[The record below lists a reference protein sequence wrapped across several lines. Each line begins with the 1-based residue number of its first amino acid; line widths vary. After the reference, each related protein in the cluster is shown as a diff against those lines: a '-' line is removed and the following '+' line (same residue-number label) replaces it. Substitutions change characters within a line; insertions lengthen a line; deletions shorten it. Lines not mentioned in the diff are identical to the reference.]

1 MIKLVLTDMDDT
13 LIPFGRPCASD
24 RAIEAIHAAQAAGV
38 HVGPVTGRPPC
49 SMQWMFPGH
58 PECHA
63 TGAFANGQVIDIDG
77 ERVHVVG
84 ISREIFARVE
94 ELADEL
100 GDVYL
105 VVYDLDDL
113 NDASFVTTRP
123 ERLRACPPP
132 SHGVD
137 PANVM
142 LELDRDYV
150 KANLQC
156 ARTVTHERADEL
168 RREFAARISEL
179 DFVFPGPNATLFDMA
194 PHGWTKGTAALYLGE
209 LLGIA
214 PDEIAVFGDSE
225 NDLAMIQ
232 AIPNSVAVANAA
244 PEVLACARWHIGHC
258 ADGAVDD
265 ALFDIAAAVAT
276 GDMPRFMRSQT

>member
-1 MIKLVLTDMDDT
+1 MIKLALMDMDDT
-13 LIPFGRPCASD
+13 LIPFGRPCASE
-24 RAIEAIHAAQAAGV
+24 RAIAAIHAAQAAGV
-38 HVGPVTGRPPC
+38 HIGPVTGRPPC

-58 PECHA
+58 PECFA

-84 ISREIFARVE
+84 ISRDVFEKVA

-105 VVYDLDDL
+105 VVYALDDL
-113 NDASFVTTRP
+113 DDASFVTAHP
-123 ERLRACPPP
+123 ERLQSCPPP

-137 PANVM
+137 PSRVIPA
-142 LELDRDYV
+142 LDRDYV

-156 ARTVTHERADEL
+156 ARTVTRERAEEL
-168 RREFAARISEL
+168 RGEFVKRIPEL
-179 DFVFPGPNATLFDMA
+179 DFIFPSPMATLFDMA
-194 PHGWTKGTAALYLGE
+194 PHGWTKGSAALCLAQR
-209 LLGIA
+209 LGIE

-225 NDLAMIQ
+225 NDLALMR

-244 PEVLACARWHIGHC
+244 PEVLAQARWHIGHC
-258 ADGAVDD
+258 ADEAVAD
-265 ALFDIAAAVAT
+265 ALFDIAAAAQT
-276 GDMPRFMRSQT
+276 GAMPRFMS